1 MWNIKIQQITEY
13 SKKKRFADTENKL
26 VYQWGEGMEERK
38 RQGKGIKRYK
48 LMTSLGV

>member
-1 MWNIKIQQITEY
+1 MEYKNTTNYRIQQ
-13 SKKKRFADTENKL
+13 KKRFTDTENKL

-48 LMTSLGV
+48 LVTSLGV